1 MRGRII
7 SQEQGTYLISGDDG
21 ERYRFALCD
30 WLGKSSPKVGDYLD
44 FVGKDGA
51 ATSVFP
57 LVKQQH
63 SKLILA
69 LICWIVGILGIHRF
83 VVGKTGTGVFMLVL
97 SLSVFGLA
105 ISVVWAL
112 IDFIVILTG
121 GFTDKDGNKIRS

>member
-7 SQEQGTYLISGDDG
+7 SQEQGTYLVSGDDG

-57 LVKQQH
+57 LVKQQY
-63 SKLILA
+63 SKLVLA
-69 LICWIVGILGIHRF
+69 LVCFFIGTFGVHRF
-83 VVGKTGTGVFMLVL
+83 IVGKTGTGVFMLIL
-97 SLSVFGLA
+97 SLSILGLP
-105 ISVVWAL
+105 ISGIWAF
-112 IDFIVILTG
+112 IDFIVILVG